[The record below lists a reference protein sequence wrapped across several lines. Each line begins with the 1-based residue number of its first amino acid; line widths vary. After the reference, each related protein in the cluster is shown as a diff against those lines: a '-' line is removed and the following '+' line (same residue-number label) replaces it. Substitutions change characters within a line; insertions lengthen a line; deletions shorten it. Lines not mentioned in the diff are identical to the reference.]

1 MRYIGI
7 LLLAIS
13 AALLLGC
20 RQNSSSSPE
29 LKSKMTTAKEKISD
43 AVDATAEAAKAQRD
57 EYARDM
63 HKQLDALNAKYEE
76 LKGRVAKAE
85 DQAKVGLEKKL
96 EEARVKRDAA
106 AKQLDELKVAGA
118 DRWEKV
124 KVGVGNAFDELKKAF
139 D

>member
-1 MRYIGI
+1 MRYAGI
-7 LLLAIS
+7 FILAIS

-20 RQNSSSSPE
+20 RQNSPE

-76 LKGRVAKAE
+76 LKGRAAKAE
-85 DQAKVGLEKKL
+85 AQAKVSLEKKL
-96 EEARVKRDAA
+96 EVARVKRDAA